1 MSKLQSLL
9 KPHSI
14 VQGMTVL
21 DRAQFDKIQTK
32 VMSKLQSLLK
42 PHSIV
47 QGMTV
52 LDRAQFDKII
62 SIPCVNVTENK
73 LTDILPH
80 LKKYLLKLPKLKL
93 KLPKLKPIQTIDSQT
108 LILLN
113 PEIVSAWD
121 DIAANVDVKE
131 HLSKFHMNE
140 GNFAFRKQ
148 TLTYDNYVADDILK
162 AVLPADQ
169 EGMSSFTKIGH
180 IVHINLREHVLPA
193 DQEGMS
199 SFTKIGHIVHIN
211 LREHLLPYKSIIGQ
225 VLFDKMEVLCG
236 KKDLK
241 TKIKENSCQFEF
253 DFGTVYWNSRL
264 STEHERIVKLI
275 NRNDVLFDVF
285 AGWLKHNATLN
296 KINDRNLHVF
306 NKDGKDFIVE
316 DIKMNLQK
324 HLDQNIHIVMNLPAL
339 ATDFLK
345 YFIGLYDDTEI
356 ETLKN
361 PPVVY
366 VYCFAKGEDYL
377 KITEDLISTS
387 LNRDMKDRIDM
398 FKVRTSVMGK
408 NKHQKVKNIFKVAG
422 AKSLK
427 PKSKAKVVKGQ
438 LKQIN
443 VKNKAK
449 ITEVDKQLAK
459 VQDKIRQGDPK
470 TEKTTNSPKA
480 TPPIESMTE
489 EQYKEIETKHIITLQ
504 NLNQMQ
510 L

>member
-1 MSKLQSLL
+1 MQSKIIYRNIVINIVYQKPCKLL
-9 KPHSI
+9 YILKKYIGEYSS
-14 VQGMTVL
+14 
-21 DRAQFDKIQTK
+21 QTK

-52 LDRAQFDKII
+52 LDRAQFDKTI

-80 LKKYLLKLPKLKL
+80 LKKYLLKLPKLK
-93 KLPKLKPIQTIDSQT
+93 PIQTIDSQT

-113 PEIVSAWD
+113 PEIVLAWD
-121 DIAANVDVKE
+121 DIAVDVKE

-180 IVHINLREHVLPA
+180 IVHINLREH
-193 DQEGMS
+193 
-199 SFTKIGHIVHIN
+199 
-211 LREHLLPYKSIIGQ
+211 LLPYKSIIGQ
-225 VLFDKMEVLCG
+225 VLFDKVPNCETVVNKVNIIDNTYRNFQMEVLCG

-285 AGWLKHNATLN
+285 AGVGPFSIPAAKKKGIVYANDLNPESFQWLKHNATLN

-398 FKVRTSVMGK
+398 FKVRTVSSFKEMMR
-408 NKHQKVKNIFKVAG
+408 VKFKLDEDILIKRSNCKRRLEDCSDASC
-422 AKSLK
+422 KKRL
-427 PKSKAKVVKGQ
+427 
-438 LKQIN
+438 
-443 VKNKAK
+443 
-449 ITEVDKQLAK
+449 
-459 VQDKIRQGDPK
+459 
-470 TEKTTNSPKA
+470 
-480 TPPIESMTE
+480 
-489 EQYKEIETKHIITLQ
+489 Y
-504 NLNQMQ
+504 
-510 L
+510 